1 MCTLQ
6 GLWWSVKSLRARD
19 RMILRSLLGCY
30 LAAECIAFSPLPQSS
45 LGARGLI
52 KDRGEAL
59 CGRGLRSNGNKM
71 SHSPIMQEGGSSPPQ
86 KAAVAGRGDVEL
98 SPKDIENG
106 AKRFW

>member
-1 MCTLQ
+1 
-6 GLWWSVKSLRARD
+6 
-19 RMILRSLLGCY
+19 MILRSLLGCY

-59 CGRGLRSNGNKM
+59 CGRGLLRSNGNKM
-71 SHSPIMQEGGSSPPQ
+71 SVIMSHSQAGGSSLPQ

-98 SPKDIENG
+98 SPKDVENG